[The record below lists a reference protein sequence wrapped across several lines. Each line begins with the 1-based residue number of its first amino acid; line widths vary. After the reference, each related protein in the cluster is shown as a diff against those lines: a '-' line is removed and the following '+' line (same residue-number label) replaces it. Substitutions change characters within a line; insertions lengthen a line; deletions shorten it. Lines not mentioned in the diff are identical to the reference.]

1 MLIMSASENYILVD
15 GVGYKA
21 VKEINSCTGCAFRCD
36 DDNYEA
42 LRNCK
47 ALYDSHGCEGI
58 IWIKQEVKP
67 KQESSIKSSYDLTE
81 ITEAYRE
88 FIDNYTGSKELPE
101 FIKVYFERKMQPE
114 YQEYLRLKQKY
125 ENYEQE

>member
-1 MLIMSASENYILVD
+1 MSASENYILVD

-21 VKEINSCTGCAFRCD
+21 VKEINSCTGCAFSCD
-36 DDNYEA
+36 GNNYEA

-47 ALYDSHGCEGI
+47 ALYDYNGCEGI

-67 KQESSIKSSYDLTE
+67 EKEQPVKSLYNLAE

-101 FIKVYFERKMQPE
+101 FIKEYFERKMQPE

-125 ENYEQE
+125 EKYEQE